1 MTTRPRIAI
10 AHDYLTQRG
19 GAERVVL
26 AMHRAFPQAPIYT
39 TLYNP
44 ETTFPDFADAEIHV
58 SPLNRLRVAR
68 EHHRAMLPV
77 LAPVSSTLRVDAE
90 LTIVSSTGWAH
101 GFETT
106 GKSLV
111 YCHSPARFLH
121 LRSQYLGNASPLSLP
136 SLALAALRPAL
147 LRWDQRAAHRAD
159 KYLANS
165 SIVAERIRRVYGI
178 DAEVLFPPGGV
189 DADAEQRPVPE
200 IESWVSAQDERPY
213 YLVVSRLMPYK
224 KVDVVLET
232 FRLMPERRVV
242 VVGRGP
248 EAERLAALAPD
259 NARLLSGLDDA
270 QMRWLYA
277 HARALI
283 APAFEDFGLTPLEA
297 YAFGTPVLA
306 RRGGGYLDTV
316 IDGLSGLF
324 FDSST
329 VEDLTAAVRAEAR
342 TDWDRQ
348 AIVGHGSTFSEERFA
363 RALRA
368 HAEHMLTG
376 GRHS

>member
-1 MTTRPRIAI
+1 M
-10 AHDYLTQRG
+10 
-19 GAERVVL
+19 
-26 AMHRAFPQAPIYT
+26 
-39 TLYNP
+39 
-44 ETTFPDFADAEIHV
+44 
-58 SPLNRLRVAR
+58 
-68 EHHRAMLPV
+68 
-77 LAPVSSTLRVDAE
+77 
-90 LTIVSSTGWAH
+90 
-101 GFETT
+101 
-106 GKSLV
+106 
-111 YCHSPARFLH
+111 
-121 LRSQYLGNASPLSLP
+121 
-136 SLALAALRPAL
+136 
-147 LRWDQRAAHRAD
+147 
-159 KYLANS
+159 
-165 SIVAERIRRVYGI
+165 
-178 DAEVLFPPGGV
+178 

-329 VEDLTAAVRAEAR
+329 VEDLTAAVREEALS
-342 TDWDRQ
+342 DWDRQ
-348 AIVGHGSTFSEERFA
+348 AIVGHGSAFSEARFSS
-363 RALRA
+363 ALRA

-376 GRHS
+376 GRRS

>member
-90 LTIVSSTGWAH
+90 LTIASSTGWAH

-200 IESWVSAQDERPY
+200 IDSWVSAQDERPY

-329 VEDLTAAVRAEAR
+329 VEDITAAVREEALS
-342 TDWDRQ
+342 DWDRQ
-348 AIVGHGSTFSEERFA
+348 AIVGHGSAFSEARFSS
-363 RALRA
+363 ALRA

-376 GRHS
+376 GRRS